1 MGTHFR
7 KRGEREKRRPPGT
20 WTRPLLRS
28 EEQAFGLVGGPSF
41 QEKEE
46 EEKERMLS
54 PGMGGGGQYV
64 WVSAACHLV
73 FHMDAAILEESPSLN
88 LLLCWILKKALSGL
102 KRT

>member
-28 EEQAFGLVGGPSF
+28 EEQALGLVRGPSF

-54 PGMGGGGQYV
+54 PGMGGVDSMLGSQLP
-64 WVSAACHLV
+64 AT
-73 FHMDAAILEESPSLN
+73 
-88 LLLCWILKKALSGL
+88 LSSIWMRL
-102 KRT
+102 S